1 MTDLPRY
8 QDLPAAPHGGRS
20 AWGLFGSDDNLGLVN
35 LMTPE
40 RIAAGARLVRTGQ
53 VFSLDLPLGSVAP
66 TLARSRGVPRHRV
79 LHRTGTVGFDD
90 VYDNF
95 YPQASSQWDSLAH
108 VGYWPGEMYNGAT
121 EDDVLA
127 GSRNGID
134 HWARHGMAGRAV
146 VLDVAGAMRDAG
158 RPYPPGE
165 SVALGVEELELA
177 RRRAGVEF
185 APGDTILLHTG
196 FAAWYLEQPQRA
208 KDAMPANLAA
218 PGVAHTEAVC
228 EYLWNSH
235 AAAIGSD
242 TFAVEVWPPD
252 PDPAARPMGFAH
264 QVLIGQF
271 GMALGELW
279 WLQDLVND
287 CAADGVYEAFFV
299 AAPLNA
305 PGGIGSPANAVA
317 IK

>member
-1 MTDLPRY
+1 VTGLPSYADLP
-8 QDLPAAPHGGRS
+8 PAPQGGRS
-20 AWGLFGSDDNLGLVN
+20 AWGLFGPEDSLGLVN

-53 VFSLDLPLGSVAP
+53 VFPLDLPLGSIAP
-66 TLARSRGVPRHRV
+66 ALAASRGVPRHQV
-79 LHRTGTVGFDD
+79 LHRAGTIGFDD

-95 YPQASSQWDSLAH
+95 YPQTSSQWDSLAH
-108 VGYWPGEMYNGAT
+108 VGYAPDEMYNGAT
-121 EDDVLA
+121 EDDVLS
-127 GSRNGID
+127 GRRNTID

-146 VLDVAGAMRDAG
+146 VLDVERAMRAAG
-158 RPYPPGE
+158 RHYHPGE
-165 SVALGVEELELA
+165 SIAMGVEELELA
-177 RRRAGVEF
+177 RRQAGVEF
-185 APGDTILLHTG
+185 TAGDTLLLRTG
-196 FAAWYLEQPQRA
+196 FAAWYLEQPQGVR
-208 KDAMPANLAA
+208 DRMHGSFAA
-218 PGVAHTEAVC
+218 PGIEQSEAVC

-252 PDPAARPMGFAH
+252 RSPQAPATGFLH
-264 QVLIGQF
+264 RILIGQF

-279 WLQDLVND
+279 WLADLADD

-299 AAPLNA
+299 SAPLNA
-305 PGGIGSPANAVA
+305 PGGIGSTANAVA